1 MTPIDISALLVAAIY
16 SLVPIVLGFTFRFAW
31 AEVSPYA
38 IRYLGQKNYEILQGR
53 VDAVLQSGIGYA
65 VQHGA
70 EYVSKQ
76 GPIPVETKNWMVG
89 LAVNYAVQHAPDL
102 MQEAG
107 NVTEKVL
114 ARFDTHPAVQALVTP
129 GAPAEPVTS
138 DRAA

>member
-16 SLVPIVLGFTFRFAW
+16 SLVPIVLGFMFRFAW

-38 IRYLGQKNYEILQGR
+38 VRYLGQRNAEILQGR
-53 VDAVLQSGIGYA
+53 VDAVLQASIGYA

-70 EYVSKQ
+70 SYVQGK
-76 GPIPVETKNWMVG
+76 GPIPVDTKNWMVG

-114 ARFDTHPAVQALVTP
+114 ARFDTHSAVQGLVT
-129 GAPAEPVTS
+129 GAPAEPVTA
-138 DRAA
+138 DKAA